1 MPSGHW
7 GPISVQENRSTVI
20 RHDLCL
26 AWNWE
31 HDADFVSLLEAA
43 CLERGLSFGPVTPN
57 TLAAALEA
65 LASGESTFRTFLD
78 RASEADPRFI
88 PLVEWAV
95 GHGVWQIN
103 PHERSLR
110 AVNKAS
116 MHLEFITAGIHTPQ
130 TIILPPYSVQP
141 DVHSVDLAPL
151 GGKFI
156 VKPAHGG
163 GGEGVVLEV
172 STLGRVLEARQVHSH
187 DHYLLQAHIAP
198 VRLAGRPAW
207 FRVLFCDGR
216 IYPFWWN
223 TTTHAYQAVADKE
236 AELFGLAPISST
248 TRTIAQVCGLDL
260 FSTEIALTA
269 EGLFVVVDYVNNPID
284 LRLQSAAA
292 DGVPDDTVR
301 DIAARLAD
309 IALCRRSSPT
319 G

>member
-1 MPSGHW
+1 LFK
-7 GPISVQENRSTVI
+7 ENRSTMI

-31 HDADFVSLLEAA
+31 YDADFVTLLEAA
-43 CLERGLSFGPVTPN
+43 CLERRLSLWPVTPS
-57 TLAAALEA
+57 TLAASLEI
-65 LASGESTFRTFLD
+65 LASGESSFRTFLD

-95 GHGVWQIN
+95 GNGIAEIN
-103 PHERSLR
+103 PHHQSLR

-116 MHLEFITAGIHTPQ
+116 MHLEFISAGIQAPQ
-130 TIILPPYSVQP
+130 TIILPPYSLQP
-141 DVHSVDLAPL
+141 DVSSVDLTPL
-151 GGKFI
+151 GENFI

-172 STLGRVLEARQVHSH
+172 STLGRVLEARQAHPH

-198 VRLAGRPAW
+198 VCLAGRPAW
-207 FRVLFCDGR
+207 FRVLYCDGR
-216 IYPFWWN
+216 IYPFWWD
-223 TTTHAYQAVADKE
+223 TTTHIYQAVSDVE
-236 AELFGLAPISST
+236 VELFGLSPLVST

-269 EGLFVVVDYVNNPID
+269 AGLFVVVDYVNNPID

-292 DGVPDDTVR
+292 DGVPDESVR
-301 DIAARLAD
+301 DIAFRLAD
-309 IALCRRSSPT
+309 FALRQRSSVT
-319 G
+319 L